1 MNQSQEAKAP
11 LRLLF
16 YHKKTLVA
24 RRRERNM
31 ICVKCGQ
38 EVPEGQYCARC
49 GAAQIPRKRTQ
60 RKRGNGQGTV
70 IKRGKTFTAI
80 VTTGRYTTPDGKS
93 HLIRVS
99 QGGFRTKSE
108 AVDYLPILKGGKPKT
123 VTFQSLWNTYR
134 AGAYNKLSSSKQTAY
149 DIAAGRWKSIMA
161 KGVEETTLEDLQT
174 VLNAEAKTFYPAR
187 DMQSV
192 LSHMY
197 KIAMADKAATV
208 NLARL
213 LTLPELVEEEPEPF
227 TEIELHKLWAAYGEG
242 DRFLAFVLLMIY
254 SGMMPGELLKMK
266 KDMVNWETREICGC
280 GMKTKKRKEAP
291 IVFPAFLDPVL
302 AELCECAGRTG
313 KIVSMNKDNFY
324 KEYHAAVLRAGVR
337 DLPPYSCRH
346 TTATALALGNI
357 APSIIQEVMRHSKLA
372 TTQRYI
378 HMTNAEAHT
387 AINTLTKGKEA

>member
-1 MNQSQEAKAP
+1 MLCIKC
-11 LRLLF
+11 
-16 YHKKTLVA
+16 H
-24 RRRERNM
+24 REVPDGPY
-31 ICVKCGQ
+31 CLKCGASQ
-38 EVPEGQYCARC
+38 TPK
-49 GAAQIPRKRTQ
+49 KRSG

-80 VTTGRYTTPDGKS
+80 ATTGRYTTPDGKT
-93 HLIRVS
+93 HLIRKS
-99 QGGFRTKSE
+99 QGGFATKSE
-108 AVDYLPILKGGKPKT
+108 AYAYLPILKGGKPKN
-123 VTFQSLWNTYR
+123 VTFQQLLKAYW
-134 AGAYNKLSSSKQTAY
+134 AGPYNKLSASKQTAY
-149 DIAAGRWKSIMA
+149 DIAAGRWKSIMSKDVKA
-161 KGVEETTLEDLQT
+161 TTLGELQA
-174 VLNAEAKTFYPAR
+174 VLNAQAATYYPAR
-187 DMQSV
+187 DMQSL

-197 KIAMADKAATV
+197 KIAMADQVSTV

-227 TEIELHKLWAAYGEG
+227 SELELHKFWDAYGKG
-242 DRFLAFVLLMIY
+242 DRIIGYVLLMIY

-266 KDMVNWETREICGC
+266 VDMIDWDCREIRGC
-280 GMKTKKRKEAP
+280 GMKTKKRKEVA

-302 AELCECAGRTG
+302 ADLCEHAGKTG
-313 KIVSMNKDNFY
+313 KIVAMNKDNFY
-324 KEYHAAVLRAGVR
+324 KAYHEAVTKAGTR

-378 HMTNAEAHT
+378 HMTNAEAHS